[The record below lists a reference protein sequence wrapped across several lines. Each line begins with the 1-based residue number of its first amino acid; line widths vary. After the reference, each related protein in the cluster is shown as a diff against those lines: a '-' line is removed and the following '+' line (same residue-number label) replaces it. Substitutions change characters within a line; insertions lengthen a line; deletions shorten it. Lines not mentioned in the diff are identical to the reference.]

1 MASYQAQVKEAARYV
16 RHYMSGAEI
25 GVMTGTGLG
34 ESIRDLD
41 VHAAIEYRDI
51 PNFPVS
57 TVQSHYGKLVAGEL
71 YGQRIL
77 AMQGRFHLYEGYSPA
92 VVTFPIRVMQAMGVR
107 TLVLS
112 NAAGGINLD
121 FLAGDIMLITDH
133 INMTGE
139 NPLIG
144 PNIDQLGIRFP
155 DMLRVYDSDLIK
167 TAEKTAQ
174 ASGFSL
180 KRGVYIGLKGPSL
193 ETPSETRFLR
203 NIGGDAVGFST
214 VMEAIAGV
222 HAGMRI
228 IGLSTITNVNDPDQ
242 PEPATVEAIIDVARS
257 AAPKHAQIIQSIA
270 SELSAH
276 GTD

>member
-1 MASYQAQVKEAARYV
+1 MASYQAQVEQAARYL
-16 RHYMSGAEI
+16 RPYISGAEI
-25 GVMTGTGLG
+25 GIMTGTGLG
-34 ESIRDLD
+34 ESIRDLY
-41 VHAAIEYRDI
+41 VHAALEYWDI

-57 TVQSHYGKLVAGEL
+57 TVQSHYGKLVAGEI

-92 VVTFPIRVMQAMGVR
+92 AVTFPIRVMQAMGVH

-121 FLAGDIMLITDH
+121 FSAGDIMLITDH

-144 PNIDQLGIRFP
+144 PNVDQWGVRFP
-155 DMLRVYDSDLIK
+155 DMIRTYDPDLMQI
-167 TAEKTAQ
+167 AEKTAH
-174 ASGFSL
+174 ANGFL
-180 KRGVYIGLKGPSL
+180 LQTGVYMGLKGPSL

-203 NIGGDAVGFST
+203 NSGGDAVGFST
-214 VMEAIAGV
+214 VMEAITGM

-228 IGLSTITNVNDPDQ
+228 IGLSTITNVNDPDH
-242 PEPATVEAIIDVARS
+242 PEPATVDAIIEVAKN
-257 AAPKHAQIIQSIA
+257 AAPRHAQIIQSIA
-270 SELSAH
+270 GELSAH
-276 GTD
+276 ATG

>member
-1 MASYQAQVKEAARYV
+1 MVDYQAPVEEAARYL
-16 RHYMSGAEI
+16 RSFISGAEI

-34 ESIRDLD
+34 DSIRDLE
-41 VHAAIEYRDI
+41 VVAAIDYRDI
-51 PNFPVS
+51 PHFPVS
-57 TVQSHYGKLVAGEL
+57 TVQSHYGKLVAGLL

-77 AMQGRFHLYEGYSPA
+77 AMQGRFHLYEGYLPA
-92 VVTFPIRVMQAMGVR
+92 AVTFPIRVMQALGVR
-107 TLVLS
+107 TLILS

-121 FLAGDIMLITDH
+121 FSAGDIMLITDH

-144 PNIDQLGIRFP
+144 PNIDQWGIRFP
-155 DMLRVYDSDLIK
+155 DMIRVYDPDLMQIAEQ
-167 TAEKTAQ
+167 TADAN
-174 ASGFSL
+174 GFSL
-180 KRGVYIGLKGPSL
+180 KTGVYIGLKGPSL

-228 IGLSTITNVNDPDQ
+228 IGLSTITNVNDPDH
-242 PEPATVEAIIDVARS
+242 PEPATVEAIIEVARS
-257 AAPKHAQIIQSIA
+257 AAPRHAQIIQSIA
-270 SELSAH
+270 SEISTHAIV
-276 GTD
+276 